1 MCYSCLNGSKITTL
15 IILILMI
22 LAIPLPSLSASI
34 SLEYSIGFNDHF
46 QLNTWTPVTVFIE
59 NKGRS
64 THGTLEVLVTSGSEY
79 DQDLY
84 QAIYATD
91 VELPNNSKKS
101 YALTVLITSFVHE
114 LIIRLRQNDTVII
127 SNSVYLRPYFTEK
140 SFAIVADNYLS
151 PDILSRLPIRLFP
164 VTVSPKFLPETYY
177 GYDSV
182 KLLIM
187 NAATIRGLRDSQY
200 QALTRWIKQGGYL
213 ITTAGLN
220 YGALVEN
227 RIRHILPIEVLGH
240 QRLFEINSLAK
251 FCGRKLTSKDP
262 FLVLNVRI
270 EDSHVLAS
278 ESDIPIVIQKNFGH
292 GQIVFLTFDFS
303 APPFRRWDGERIFW
317 DKILSL
323 QSSISN
329 PMMELD
335 NQNILDAMSANLP
348 ARFPDFKTG
357 GLFIGIYLVFLK
369 FFLIKI
375 RKPGKQRLKNSCYLL
390 VIIISFSAL
399 SYWYFFYPNHKQNF
413 TYNSFYQLDVSG
425 RDTPAFGKYIIGLYS
440 LKKSVYRLSLGAFS
454 QPVTHIL
461 SKRSPKKIPNPYVLH
476 ESDTGQ
482 RILGVLNSWSDN
494 FYMMNSKLDSPLIGQ
509 ALQDD
514 HHLTITVENK
524 LPFGLVDCLVYFKK
538 RFIFID
544 DILAKKQQ
552 VMKLNLSDL
561 KKTEIF
567 NDREAERIINRLISN
582 GSRSYL
588 KTMQHNL
595 TKAALLQVHNKYR
608 STRDSLFLI
617 GWGQGGLV
625 QPTFIQTNPAGK
637 RLTMVNWILPVEI
650 SS

>member
-1 MCYSCLNGSKITTL
+1 MVGALLYICG
-15 IILILMI
+15 ILLSLMT

-79 DQDLY
+79 DKNVY

-91 VELPNNSKKS
+91 AELPNNSKKT

-114 LIIRLRQNDTVII
+114 LIIRLRQNDTIII

-140 SFAIVADNYLS
+140 SFALVADDFPS
-151 PDILSRLPIRLFP
+151 PDILSPLPIRLFP
-164 VTVSPKFLPETYY
+164 VAIPPKFLPETYY

-187 NAATIRGLRDSQY
+187 NATTIRGLKERQY
-200 QALTRWIKQGGYL
+200 EALAQWIKQGGYL

-220 YGALVEN
+220 YGALVET
-227 RIRHILPIEVLGH
+227 RIRHILPVEVLGH
-240 QRLFEINSLAK
+240 QRLLELNSLAK
-251 FCGRKLTSKDP
+251 FSGRKLTSKDP

-270 EDSHVLAS
+270 ENSHVLAS
-278 ESDIPIVIQKNFGH
+278 ESDIPIVIQKGFGH
-292 GQIVFLTFDFS
+292 GQIVFLTFDFT
-303 APPFRRWDGERIFW
+303 APQFRRWDGERIFW
-317 DKILSL
+317 DKILAL
-323 QSSISN
+323 QPSISN

-335 NQNILDAMSANLP
+335 NQKILDAMVVNLP

-375 RKPGKQRLKNSCYLL
+375 KKPGKQRLKNSCYLL
-390 VIIISFSAL
+390 AVIVSFCAFSF
-399 SYWYFFYPNHKQNF
+399 WYFFYANHKQNF

-425 RDTPAFGKYIIGLYS
+425 RDTPAFGKYIFGLYS
-440 LKKSVYRLSLGAFS
+440 LKDSTYRLSLGALS
-454 QPVTHIL
+454 RPVTHLL
-461 SKRSPKKIPNPYVLH
+461 SKRSPQKIPNPYILH
-476 ESDTGQ
+476 EGDGGQ
-482 RILGVLNSWSDN
+482 RILGTLSSWSEN
-494 FYMMNSKLDSPLIGQ
+494 FYMMNSNLDSPLLGHAIRDEQ
-509 ALQDD
+509 Y
-514 HHLTITVENK
+514 LTLVLENK
-524 LPFGLVDCLVYFKK
+524 LPFGLVDCMVYFKK

-552 VMKLNLSDL
+552 TIKLKLSDL

-567 NDREAERIINRLISN
+567 NDHEAERIINRLDNN

-588 KTMQHNL
+588 KTMQRNL
-595 TKAALLQVHNKYR
+595 TKDVLLQIHNEYR
-608 STRDSLFLI
+608 STRDRLFFI
-617 GWGQGGLV
+617 GWGREGLV
-625 QPTFIQTNPAGK
+625 QPTFIQTIPAGK
-637 RLTMVNWILPVEI
+637 HLTMVNWVLPVEVT
-650 SS
+650 S

>member
-15 IILILMI
+15 IILIMMV

-46 QLNTWTPVTVFIE
+46 KLNTWTPVTIFIE

-64 THGTLEVLVTSGSEY
+64 THGRLEVLVTSGSEY

-84 QAIYATD
+84 QAVYATD

-101 YALTVLITSFVHE
+101 YALTVSITSFVHE
-114 LIIRLRQNDTVII
+114 LVIRLRQDDSVMI
-127 SNSVYLRPYFTEK
+127 SNSVNLRPYFTEK

-151 PDILSRLPIRLFP
+151 PDLLSRLPNRLFP
-164 VTVSPKFLPETYY
+164 VTVSPKFLPETNY

-187 NAATIRGLRDSQY
+187 NVATIRGLREKQY

-227 RIRHILPIEVLGH
+227 RIQHVLPIEVLGH
-240 QRLFEINSLAK
+240 QRLFEINSLAE
-251 FCGRKLTSKDP
+251 FCGRKLTGKDP

-270 EDSHVLAS
+270 EGSQVLAS
-278 ESDIPIVIQKNFGH
+278 ESEIPIVIQKNFGH
-292 GQIVFLTFDFS
+292 GQIVFLTFDFT

-329 PMMELD
+329 PMLELD
-335 NQNILDAMSANLP
+335 NQKILDAMFANLP

-369 FFLIKI
+369 FFLTKI

-390 VIIISFSAL
+390 VIIVSFSAL
-399 SYWYFFYPNHKQNF
+399 SYWYFFYPNHKQTF
-413 TYNSFYQLDVSG
+413 TYNSFYQLDASG
-425 RDTPAFGKYIIGLYS
+425 RDPLAFGKHIIGLYS
-440 LKKSVYRLSLGAFS
+440 LKKSAYRLSLGAFS

-461 SKRSPKKIPNPYVLH
+461 PKRSPKKIPNPYVLH
-476 ESDTGQ
+476 ESDAGQ
-482 RILGVLNSWSDN
+482 RILGVLNSWSDS
-494 FYMMNSKLDSPLIGQ
+494 FYLMNSKLDSPLLGH

-544 DILAKKQQ
+544 DILAKNQQ
-552 VMKLNLSDL
+552 VMKLNLLDL

-567 NDREAERIINRLISN
+567 NDQQAERITNRLVSN

-588 KTMQHNL
+588 KTMQRSL
-595 TKAALLQVHNKYR
+595 TKAALLQVHNKYH
-608 STRDSLFLI
+608 SKRDSLYLI
-617 GWGQGGLV
+617 GWGQEGLA

-637 RLTMVNWILPVEI
+637 RLTMVNWVLPVEI
-650 SS
+650 TS

>member
-1 MCYSCLNGSKITTL
+1 M
-15 IILILMI
+15 
-22 LAIPLPSLSASI
+22 
-34 SLEYSIGFNDHF
+34 
-46 QLNTWTPVTVFIE
+46 TVFIE

-64 THGTLEVLVTSGSEY
+64 THGRLEVLVTSGSEY

-84 QAIYATD
+84 QAVYATD

-114 LIIRLRQNDTVII
+114 LIIRLRKDDTVMI

-140 SFAIVADNYLS
+140 SFAIVADNYFL
-151 PDILSRLPIRLFP
+151 PDILSHLPIRLFP
-164 VTVSPKFLPETYY
+164 VTVSPKFLPETHY

-187 NAATIRGLRDSQY
+187 NVATLRGLRERQY

-227 RIRHILPIEVLGH
+227 RIRHVLSIEVLGH
-240 QRLFEINSLAK
+240 QRLFELNSLAN

-270 EDSHVLAS
+270 EGSQVLAS
-278 ESDIPIVIQKNFGH
+278 ENDIPIVIQKNFGH
-292 GQIVFLTFDFS
+292 GQIVFLTFDFT
-303 APPFRRWDGERIFW
+303 APLFRRWDGERIFW

-329 PMMELD
+329 PMIELD
-335 NQNILDAMSANLP
+335 NQKILDAMFANLP
-348 ARFPDFKTG
+348 ARFPDFKAG
-357 GLFIGIYLVFLK
+357 GLFIGIYLVTLKLFLRK
-369 FFLIKI
+369 V

-390 VIIISFSAL
+390 VIIVSFSAL

-413 TYNSFYQLDVSG
+413 TYNSFHQLDVSD

-440 LKKSVYRLSLGAFS
+440 LKKSAYRLSLGPFP

-476 ESDTGQ
+476 DSDAGQ
-482 RILGVLNSWSDN
+482 RILGVLNNWSN
-494 FYMMNSKLDSPLIGQ
+494 SFYMMNSKLDSPLLGH
-509 ALQDD
+509 AFLND

-538 RFIFID
+538 RFIFVD

-552 VMKLNLSDL
+552 VLKLNLSDL

-567 NDREAERIINRLISN
+567 NAQEAERIINRLVSD
-582 GSRSYL
+582 GSRPYL
-588 KTMQHNL
+588 KKMQRNL
-595 TKAALLQVHNKYR
+595 TKATLLQVHNKYR
-608 STRDSLFLI
+608 SRRDSLYLL

-625 QPTFIQTNPAGK
+625 QPTFMQTNPAGK
-637 RLTMVNWILPVEI
+637 RLTMVNWVLPVEI
-650 SS
+650 TS